1 MWSVMMMK
9 FAIGAVALVC
19 LPFAAE
25 AAAPNALIGKSVTVT
40 WNETRSQRDV
50 GVESAF
56 HPVSIP
62 FTFTVYYGTGG
73 HVFKRVFAVA
83 ASRRGSG
90 SDDKVGGG
98 GAAVSFSG
106 NNMVG
111 TNSFGGAARR
121 IEITFDGNFSTCS
134 AQVVTAKVAGAKT
147 AVVKSIATGGMVE
160 FESVSSGSA
169 TCAIAQGNPF
179 AN

>member
-1 MWSVMMMK
+1 VRK
-9 FAIGAVALVC
+9 IVLGIVAL
-19 LPFAAE
+19 LSIPFGA
-25 AAAPNALIGKSVTVT
+25 AAAPGGLIGKSITIN

-62 FTFTVYYGTGG
+62 FTFTVYFGTGG
-73 HVFKRVFAVA
+73 HVFKRVFAMA
-83 ASRRGSG
+83 ASGRTSG
-90 SDDKVGGG
+90 SEDKVGGG

-106 NNMVG
+106 NTMVG
-111 TNSFGGAARR
+111 TSSFGGAARR
-121 IEITFDGNFSTCS
+121 IQVTFDGNFSSCS
-134 AQVVTAKVAGAKT
+134 AQVVTAKLAGAKT

-160 FESVSSGSA
+160 FESVSAGSA
-169 TCAIAQGNPF
+169 SCSIAQGNPF

>member
-1 MWSVMMMK
+1 LVRK
-9 FAIGAVALVC
+9 IVVGVVALLSV
-19 LPFAAE
+19 PPGA
-25 AAAPNALIGKSVTVT
+25 AAAPPGALIGKSITVS

-62 FTFTVYYGTGG
+62 FTFTVYFGTGG
-73 HVFKRVFAVA
+73 HVFKRMFAVA
-83 ASRRGSG
+83 ASGRTSG
-90 SDDKVGGG
+90 AEDKVGGG

-106 NNMVG
+106 NTMVG

-121 IEITFDGNFSTCS
+121 VQVTFDGNFSSCS
-134 AQVVTAKVAGAKT
+134 AQVVTAKLAGAKT

-160 FESVSSGSA
+160 FESVSAGSA
-169 TCAIAQGNPF
+169 SCSIAQGNPF